1 MTIKYIETPIT
12 QNNLPLTYTIASA
25 GILELSDEDKTKTGR
40 LYHIQVNDEWHDYYI
55 LYIGPLD
62 NNKMPFLQEITSNK
76 DIVIRI
82 DSGCLTGMV
91 FGDRTCDCHE
101 QLQIA
106 INTAQENGVGFI
118 IHIPSQDGRG
128 MGIDFKLKTLDEQYY
143 NNLNT
148 VESAKTVSGLNN
160 IDRRTYHG
168 AVGCLKVLGVKT
180 SMSLNIAT
188 NNPDKINAF
197 KSAGFTNLNTT
208 RVFAT
213 HISDEVKK
221 HLSAKQEFLGH
232 LK

>member
-1 MTIKYIETPIT
+1 MTAKIIETNIP
-12 QNNLPLTYTIASA
+12 QANLPLVYNIVSSGAM
-25 GILELSDEDKTKTGR
+25 ELSYKDKISIGR
-40 LYHIQVNDEWHDYYI
+40 LFHIQVNDEWRDYYV
-55 LYIGPLD
+55 LYIGLLD
-62 NNKMPFLQEITSNK
+62 QNKMPNLAENNDKEI
-76 DIVIRI
+76 IVRI

-101 QLQIA
+101 QLLIA
-106 INTAQENGVGFI
+106 IDSAIENGIGFI

-143 NNLNT
+143 NHLNT
-148 VESAKTVSGLNN
+148 VESAKKVSHLEN

-168 AVGCLKVLGVKT
+168 AVGCLKFLGVKLN
-180 SMSLNIAT
+180 MRLNIAT
-188 NNPDKINAF
+188 NNPEKIEAF
-197 KSAGFTNLNTT
+197 KLAGFTNLNTS

-221 HLSAKQEFLGH
+221 HLSAKQQFLGH

>member
-1 MTIKYIETPIT
+1 MTAKIIETNIP
-12 QNNLPLTYTIASA
+12 QANLPLVYNIVSSGAM
-25 GILELSDEDKTKTGR
+25 ELSYKDKISIGR
-40 LYHIQVNDEWHDYYI
+40 LFHIQVNDEWRDYYV
-55 LYIGPLD
+55 LYIGLLD
-62 NNKMPFLQEITSNK
+62 QNKMPNLAENNDKEI
-76 DIVIRI
+76 IVRI

-101 QLQIA
+101 QLLIA
-106 INTAQENGVGFI
+106 IESAIENGIGFI

-143 NNLNT
+143 NHLNT
-148 VESAKTVSGLNN
+148 VESAKKVSHLEN

-168 AVGCLKVLGVKT
+168 AVGCLKLLGVKLN
-180 SMSLNIAT
+180 MRLNIAT
-188 NNPDKINAF
+188 NNPEKIEAF
-197 KSAGFTNLNTT
+197 KLAGFTNLNTS

-221 HLSAKQEFLGH
+221 HLSAKQQFLGH

>member
-1 MTIKYIETPIT
+1 MTAKIIETNIP
-12 QNNLPLTYTIASA
+12 QANLPLVYNIVSSGAM
-25 GILELSDEDKTKTGR
+25 ELSYKDKISIGR
-40 LYHIQVNDEWHDYYI
+40 LFHIQVNDEWRDYYV
-55 LYIGPLD
+55 LYIGLLD
-62 NNKMPFLQEITSNK
+62 QNKMPNLVENNDKEI
-76 DIVIRI
+76 IVRI

-101 QLQIA
+101 QLLIA
-106 INTAQENGVGFI
+106 IDSAIENGIGFI

-143 NNLNT
+143 NHLNT
-148 VESAKTVSGLNN
+148 VESAKKVSCLEN

-168 AVGCLKVLGVKT
+168 AVGCLKFLGVKFN
-180 SMSLNIAT
+180 MRLNIAT
-188 NNPDKINAF
+188 NNPEKIEAF
-197 KSAGFTNLNTT
+197 KLAGFTNLNTS

-221 HLSAKQEFLGH
+221 HLSAKQQFLGH

>member
-1 MTIKYIETPIT
+1 MTAKIIETNIP
-12 QNNLPLTYTIASA
+12 QANLPLVYNIVSSGAM
-25 GILELSDEDKTKTGR
+25 ELSYKDKISIGR
-40 LYHIQVNDEWHDYYI
+40 LFHIQVNDEWRDYYV
-55 LYIGPLD
+55 LYIGLLD
-62 NNKMPFLQEITSNK
+62 QNKMPNLAENNDKEI
-76 DIVIRI
+76 IVRI

-101 QLQIA
+101 QLLIA
-106 INTAQENGVGFI
+106 IDSAIENGIGFI

-143 NNLNT
+143 NHLNT
-148 VESAKTVSGLNN
+148 VESAKKVSCLEN

-168 AVGCLKVLGVKT
+168 AVGCLKLLGVKLN
-180 SMSLNIAT
+180 MKLNIAT
-188 NNPDKINAF
+188 NNPEKIEAF
-197 KSAGFTNLNTT
+197 KLAGFTNLNTS

-221 HLSAKQEFLGH
+221 HLSAKQQFLGH

>member
-1 MTIKYIETPIT
+1 MTAKIIETNIP
-12 QNNLPLTYTIASA
+12 QANLPLVYNIVSSGAM
-25 GILELSDEDKTKTGR
+25 ELSYKDKISIGR
-40 LYHIQVNDEWHDYYI
+40 LFHIQVNDEWRDYYV
-55 LYIGPLD
+55 LYIGLLD
-62 NNKMPFLQEITSNK
+62 QNKMPNLAENNDKEI
-76 DIVIRI
+76 IVRI

-101 QLQIA
+101 QLSIA
-106 INTAQENGVGFI
+106 IDSAIENGIGFI

-143 NNLNT
+143 NHLNT
-148 VESAKTVSGLNN
+148 VESAKKVSHLEN

-168 AVGCLKVLGVKT
+168 AVGCLKLLGVKLN
-180 SMSLNIAT
+180 MRLNIAT
-188 NNPDKINAF
+188 NNPEKIEAF
-197 KSAGFTNLNTT
+197 KLAGFTNLNTS

-221 HLSAKQEFLGH
+221 HLSAKQQFLGH

>member
-1 MTIKYIETPIT
+1 MTAKIIETNIP
-12 QNNLPLTYTIASA
+12 QANLPLVYNIVSSGAM
-25 GILELSDEDKTKTGR
+25 ELSYKDKISIGR
-40 LYHIQVNDEWHDYYI
+40 LFHIQVNDEWRDYYV
-55 LYIGPLD
+55 LYIGLLD
-62 NNKMPFLQEITSNK
+62 QNKMPNLAENNDKEI
-76 DIVIRI
+76 IVRI

-101 QLQIA
+101 QLLIA
-106 INTAQENGVGFI
+106 IDSAIENGIGFI

-143 NNLNT
+143 NHLNT
-148 VESAKTVSGLNN
+148 VESAKKVSHLEN

-168 AVGCLKVLGVKT
+168 AVGCLELLGVKHN
-180 SMSLNIAT
+180 MRLNIAT
-188 NNPDKINAF
+188 NNPEKIEAF
-197 KSAGFTNLNTT
+197 KLAGFTNLDTS

-221 HLSAKQEFLGH
+221 HLSAKQQFLGH

>member
-1 MTIKYIETPIT
+1 MTAKIIETNIP
-12 QNNLPLTYTIASA
+12 QANLPLVYNIVSSGAM
-25 GILELSDEDKTKTGR
+25 ELSYKDKISIGR
-40 LYHIQVNDEWHDYYI
+40 LFHIQVNDEWRDYYI
-55 LYIGPLD
+55 LYIGLLD
-62 NNKMPFLQEITSNK
+62 QNKMPNLAENNDKEI
-76 DIVIRI
+76 IVRI

-101 QLQIA
+101 QLSIA
-106 INTAQENGVGFI
+106 IDSAIENGIGFI

-143 NNLNT
+143 NHLNT
-148 VESAKTVSGLNN
+148 VESAKKVSHLEN

-168 AVGCLKVLGVKT
+168 AVGCLKLLGVKLN
-180 SMSLNIAT
+180 MRLNIAT
-188 NNPDKINAF
+188 NNPEKIEAF
-197 KSAGFTNLNTT
+197 KLAGFTNLNTS

-221 HLSAKQEFLGH
+221 HLSAKQQFLGH

>member
-1 MTIKYIETPIT
+1 MTAKIIETNIP
-12 QNNLPLTYTIASA
+12 QANLPLVYNIVSSGAM
-25 GILELSDEDKTKTGR
+25 ELSYKDKISIGS
-40 LYHIQVNDEWHDYYI
+40 LFHIQANDEWRDYYV
-55 LYIGPLD
+55 LYIGLLD
-62 NNKMPFLQEITSNK
+62 QNKMPNLAENNDKEI
-76 DIVIRI
+76 IVRI

-101 QLQIA
+101 QLLIA
-106 INTAQENGVGFI
+106 IDSAIENGIGFI

-143 NNLNT
+143 NHLNT
-148 VESAKTVSGLNN
+148 VESAKKVSCLEN

-168 AVGCLKVLGVKT
+168 AVGCLKLLGVKLN
-180 SMSLNIAT
+180 MRLNIAT
-188 NNPDKINAF
+188 NNPEKIEAF
-197 KSAGFTNLNTT
+197 KLAGFTNLNTS

-221 HLSAKQEFLGH
+221 HLSAKQQFLGH

>member
-1 MTIKYIETPIT
+1 MTAKIIETNIP
-12 QNNLPLTYTIASA
+12 QANLPLVYNIVSSGAM
-25 GILELSDEDKTKTGR
+25 ELSYKDKISIGR
-40 LYHIQVNDEWHDYYI
+40 LFHIQVNDEWRDYYI
-55 LYIGPLD
+55 LYIGLLD
-62 NNKMPFLQEITSNK
+62 QNKMPNLAENNDKEI
-76 DIVIRI
+76 IVRI

-101 QLQIA
+101 QLLIA
-106 INTAQENGVGFI
+106 IDSAIENGIGFI

-143 NNLNT
+143 NHLNT
-148 VESAKTVSGLNN
+148 IESAKKVSHLEN

-168 AVGCLKVLGVKT
+168 AVGCLKLLGVKLN
-180 SMSLNIAT
+180 MRLNIAT
-188 NNPDKINAF
+188 NDPEKIEAF
-197 KSAGFTNLNTT
+197 KLAGFTNLNTS

-221 HLSAKQEFLGH
+221 HLSAKQQFLGH

>member
-1 MTIKYIETPIT
+1 MTAKIIETNIP
-12 QNNLPLTYTIASA
+12 QANLPLVYNIVSSGAM
-25 GILELSDEDKTKTGR
+25 ELSYKDKISIGR
-40 LYHIQVNDEWHDYYI
+40 LFHIQVNDEWRDYYV
-55 LYIGPLD
+55 LYIGLLD
-62 NNKMPFLQEITSNK
+62 QNKMPNLAENNDKEI
-76 DIVIRI
+76 IVRI

-101 QLQIA
+101 QLLIA
-106 INTAQENGVGFI
+106 IDSAIENGIGFI

-143 NNLNT
+143 NHLIT
-148 VESAKTVSGLNN
+148 VESAKKVSHLEN

-168 AVGCLKVLGVKT
+168 AVGCLKLLGVKLN
-180 SMSLNIAT
+180 MRLNIAT
-188 NNPDKINAF
+188 NNPEKIEAF
-197 KSAGFTNLNTT
+197 KLAGFTNLNTS

-221 HLSAKQEFLGH
+221 HLSVKQQFLGH

>member
-1 MTIKYIETPIT
+1 MTAKIIETNIP
-12 QNNLPLTYTIASA
+12 QANLPLVYNIVSSGAM
-25 GILELSDEDKTKTGR
+25 ELSYKDKISIGR
-40 LYHIQVNDEWHDYYI
+40 LFHIQVNDEWRDYYV
-55 LYIGPLD
+55 LYIGLLD
-62 NNKMPFLQEITSNK
+62 QNKMPNLAENNDKEI
-76 DIVIRI
+76 IVRI

-101 QLQIA
+101 QLSIA
-106 INTAQENGVGFI
+106 IDSAIENGIGFI

-143 NNLNT
+143 NHLNT
-148 VESAKTVSGLNN
+148 VESAKKVSHLEN

-168 AVGCLKVLGVKT
+168 AVGCLKFLGVKLN
-180 SMSLNIAT
+180 MRLNIAT
-188 NNPDKINAF
+188 NNPEKIEAF
-197 KSAGFTNLNTT
+197 KLAGFTNLNTS

-221 HLSAKQEFLGH
+221 HLSAKQQFLGH

>member
-1 MTIKYIETPIT
+1 MTAKIIETNIP
-12 QNNLPLTYTIASA
+12 QANLPLVYNIVSSGAM
-25 GILELSDEDKTKTGR
+25 ELSYKDKISIGR
-40 LYHIQVNDEWHDYYI
+40 LFHIQVNDEWRDYYV
-55 LYIGPLD
+55 LYIGLLD
-62 NNKMPFLQEITSNK
+62 QNKMPNLAENNDKEI
-76 DIVIRI
+76 IVRI

-101 QLQIA
+101 QLLIA
-106 INTAQENGVGFI
+106 IESAIENGIGFI

-143 NNLNT
+143 NHLNT
-148 VESAKTVSGLNN
+148 VESAKKVSHLEN

-168 AVGCLKVLGVKT
+168 AVGCLKLLGVKLN
-180 SMSLNIAT
+180 MRLNIAT
-188 NNPDKINAF
+188 NNPEKIEAF
-197 KSAGFTNLNTT
+197 KLAGFTNLDTS

-221 HLSAKQEFLGH
+221 HLSAKQQFLGH

>member
-1 MTIKYIETPIT
+1 MTAKIIETNIP
-12 QNNLPLTYTIASA
+12 QANLPLVYNIVSSGAM
-25 GILELSDEDKTKTGR
+25 ELSYKDKISIGR
-40 LYHIQVNDEWHDYYI
+40 LFHIQVNDEWRDYYV
-55 LYIGPLD
+55 LYIGLLD
-62 NNKMPFLQEITSNK
+62 QNKMPNLAESNDKEI
-76 DIVIRI
+76 IVRI

-101 QLQIA
+101 QLSIA
-106 INTAQENGVGFI
+106 IDSAIENGIGFI

-143 NNLNT
+143 NHLNT
-148 VESAKTVSGLNN
+148 VESAKKVSHLEN

-168 AVGCLKVLGVKT
+168 AVGCLELLGVKHN
-180 SMSLNIAT
+180 MRLNIAT
-188 NNPDKINAF
+188 NNPEKIKAF
-197 KSAGFTNLNTT
+197 KLAGFTNLNTS

-221 HLSAKQEFLGH
+221 HLAAKQQFLGH

>member
-1 MTIKYIETPIT
+1 MTAKIIETNIP
-12 QNNLPLTYTIASA
+12 QANLPLVYNIVSSGAM
-25 GILELSDEDKTKTGR
+25 ELSYKDKISIGR
-40 LYHIQVNDEWHDYYI
+40 LFHIQVNDEWRDYYV
-55 LYIGPLD
+55 LYIGLLD
-62 NNKMPFLQEITSNK
+62 QNKMPNLAENNDKEI
-76 DIVIRI
+76 IVRI

-101 QLQIA
+101 QLLIA
-106 INTAQENGVGFI
+106 IDSAIENGIGFI

-143 NNLNT
+143 NHLNT
-148 VESAKTVSGLNN
+148 VESAKKVSHLEN

-168 AVGCLKVLGVKT
+168 AVGCLKLLGVKLN
-180 SMSLNIAT
+180 MRLNIAT
-188 NNPDKINAF
+188 NNPEKIEAF
-197 KSAGFTNLNTT
+197 KLAGFTNLNTS

-221 HLSAKQEFLGH
+221 HLSVKQQFLGH

>member
-1 MTIKYIETPIT
+1 MTAKIIETNI
-12 QNNLPLTYTIASA
+12 PLVYNIVSSGAM
-25 GILELSDEDKTKTGR
+25 ELSYKDKISIGR
-40 LYHIQVNDEWHDYYI
+40 LFHIQVNDEWRDYYV
-55 LYIGPLD
+55 LYIGLLD
-62 NNKMPFLQEITSNK
+62 QNKMPNLAENNDKEI
-76 DIVIRI
+76 IVRI

-101 QLQIA
+101 QLLIA
-106 INTAQENGVGFI
+106 IDSAIENGIGFI

-143 NNLNT
+143 NHLNT
-148 VESAKTVSGLNN
+148 VESAKKVSHLEN

-168 AVGCLKVLGVKT
+168 AVGCLKLLGVKLN
-180 SMSLNIAT
+180 MRLNIAT
-188 NNPDKINAF
+188 NNPEKIEAF
-197 KSAGFTNLNTT
+197 KLAGFSNLNTS

-221 HLSAKQEFLGH
+221 HLSAKQQFLGH

>member
-1 MTIKYIETPIT
+1 MTAKIIETNIP
-12 QNNLPLTYTIASA
+12 QANLPLVYNIVSSGAM
-25 GILELSDEDKTKTGR
+25 ELSYKDKISIGR
-40 LYHIQVNDEWHDYYI
+40 LFHIQVNDEWRDYYV
-55 LYIGPLD
+55 LYIGLLD
-62 NNKMPFLQEITSNK
+62 QNKMPNLAENNDKEI
-76 DIVIRI
+76 IVRI

-101 QLQIA
+101 QLSIA
-106 INTAQENGVGFI
+106 IDSAIKNGIGFI

-143 NNLNT
+143 NHLNT
-148 VESAKTVSGLNN
+148 VESAKKVSHLEN

-168 AVGCLKVLGVKT
+168 AVGCLKFLGAKLN
-180 SMSLNIAT
+180 MRLNIAT
-188 NNPDKINAF
+188 NNPEKIEAF
-197 KSAGFTNLNTT
+197 KLAGFTNLNTS

-221 HLSAKQEFLGH
+221 HLSAKQQFLGH

>member
-1 MTIKYIETPIT
+1 MTAKIIETNIP
-12 QNNLPLTYTIASA
+12 QAKLPLVYNIVSSGAM
-25 GILELSDEDKTKTGR
+25 ELSYKDKISIGR
-40 LYHIQVNDEWHDYYI
+40 LFHIQVNDEWRDYYV
-55 LYIGPLD
+55 LYIGLLD
-62 NNKMPFLQEITSNK
+62 QNKMPNFAENNDKEI
-76 DIVIRI
+76 IVRI

-101 QLQIA
+101 QLSIA
-106 INTAQENGVGFI
+106 IDSAIKNGIGFI

-143 NNLNT
+143 NHLNT
-148 VESAKTVSGLNN
+148 VEGAKKVSHLEN

-168 AVGCLKVLGVKT
+168 AVGCLKLLGVKLN
-180 SMSLNIAT
+180 MRLNIAT
-188 NNPDKINAF
+188 NNPEKIEAF
-197 KSAGFTNLNTT
+197 KLAGFTNLDTS

-221 HLSAKQEFLGH
+221 HLSAKQQFLGH

>member
-1 MTIKYIETPIT
+1 MTAKIIETNIP
-12 QNNLPLTYTIASA
+12 QAKLPLVYNIVSSGAM
-25 GILELSDEDKTKTGR
+25 ELSYKDKISIGR
-40 LYHIQVNDEWHDYYI
+40 LFHIQVNDEWCDYYV
-55 LYIGPLD
+55 LYIGLLD
-62 NNKMPFLQEITSNK
+62 QNKMPNLAENNDKEI
-76 DIVIRI
+76 IVRI

-101 QLQIA
+101 QLLIA
-106 INTAQENGVGFI
+106 IDSAIENGIGFI

-143 NNLNT
+143 NHLNT
-148 VESAKTVSGLNN
+148 VESAKKVSHLEN

-168 AVGCLKVLGVKT
+168 AVGCLKLLGVKLN
-180 SMSLNIAT
+180 MRLNIAT
-188 NNPDKINAF
+188 NNPEKIEAF
-197 KSAGFTNLNTT
+197 KLAGFTNLNTS

-221 HLSAKQEFLGH
+221 HLSAKQQFLGH

>member
-1 MTIKYIETPIT
+1 MTAKIIETNIP
-12 QNNLPLTYTIASA
+12 QANLPLVYNIVSSGAM
-25 GILELSDEDKTKTGR
+25 ELSYKDKISIGR
-40 LYHIQVNDEWHDYYI
+40 LFHIQVNDEWRDYYI
-55 LYIGPLD
+55 LYIGLLD
-62 NNKMPFLQEITSNK
+62 QNKMPNLAENNDKEI
-76 DIVIRI
+76 IVRI

-101 QLQIA
+101 QLLIA
-106 INTAQENGVGFI
+106 IDSAIENGIGFI

-143 NNLNT
+143 NHLNT
-148 VESAKTVSGLNN
+148 IESTKKVSHLEN

-168 AVGCLKVLGVKT
+168 AVGCLKLLGVKLN
-180 SMSLNIAT
+180 MRLNIAT
-188 NNPDKINAF
+188 NNPEKIEAF
-197 KSAGFTNLNTT
+197 KLAGFTNLNTS

-221 HLSAKQEFLGH
+221 HLSAKQQFLGH

>member
-1 MTIKYIETPIT
+1 MTAKIIETNIP
-12 QNNLPLTYTIASA
+12 QANLPLVYNIVSSGAM
-25 GILELSDEDKTKTGR
+25 ELSYKDKISIGR
-40 LYHIQVNDEWHDYYI
+40 LFHIQANDEWRDYYV
-55 LYIGPLD
+55 LYIGLLD
-62 NNKMPFLQEITSNK
+62 QNKMPNLAENNDKEI
-76 DIVIRI
+76 IVRI

-101 QLQIA
+101 QLLIA
-106 INTAQENGVGFI
+106 IDSAIENGIGFI

-143 NNLNT
+143 NHLNT
-148 VESAKTVSGLNN
+148 VESAKKVSCLEN

-168 AVGCLKVLGVKT
+168 AVGCLKLLGVKLN
-180 SMSLNIAT
+180 MRLNIAT
-188 NNPDKINAF
+188 NNPEKIEAF
-197 KSAGFTNLNTT
+197 KLAGFTNLNTS

-221 HLSAKQEFLGH
+221 HLSAKQQFLGH

>member
-1 MTIKYIETPIT
+1 MTAKIIETNIP
-12 QNNLPLTYTIASA
+12 QANLPLVYNIVSSGAM
-25 GILELSDEDKTKTGR
+25 ELSYKDKISIGR
-40 LYHIQVNDEWHDYYI
+40 LFHIQVNDEWRDYYV
-55 LYIGPLD
+55 LYIGLLD
-62 NNKMPFLQEITSNK
+62 QNKMPNLAENNDKEI
-76 DIVIRI
+76 IVRI

-101 QLQIA
+101 QLLIA
-106 INTAQENGVGFI
+106 IESAIENGIGFI

-143 NNLNT
+143 NHLNT
-148 VESAKTVSGLNN
+148 VESAKKVSCLEN

-168 AVGCLKVLGVKT
+168 AVGCLKLLGVKPN
-180 SMSLNIAT
+180 MRLNIAT
-188 NNPDKINAF
+188 NNPEKIEAF
-197 KSAGFTNLNTT
+197 KLAGFTNLNTS

-221 HLSAKQEFLGH
+221 HLSAKQQFLGH